1 MNPVFQV
8 IVKLYS
14 SRAVCVCS
22 VMPDSLRPLCTVAC
36 EAPLSIEW
44 NFPGKNT
51 GVVCHFILKG
61 SS

>member
-8 IVKLYS
+8 VVKLRS

-22 VMPDSLRPLCTVAC
+22 VMLDSATPCTVAC
-36 EAPLSIEW
+36 EAPLFIEW